1 MINHSSLHW
10 NIFNNIFA
18 HLDQTFLSNPW
29 DIQDDINFTRRQ
41 VSWNKSENKKQFP
54 KVTFRVFPSMLC
66 RSCRLLPNSCK
77 FMNWGKAHCA
87 NFFFLTIPFTK
98 SLPGSIM
105 HDVYLIVIIYSVLF
119 IASVFSLHFNSSRD
133 RAPHVWEREIVNTH
147 VRRTEID
154 EGNKGKHK
162 MGFFS
167 ESNKSMLA
175 INLPWKTLR
184 DVCES
189 SALNFVLDG
198 C

>member
-1 MINHSSLHW
+1 M
-10 NIFNNIFA
+10 
-18 HLDQTFLSNPW
+18 
-29 DIQDDINFTRRQ
+29 
-41 VSWNKSENKKQFP
+41 KQFS

-66 RSCRLLPNSCK
+66 LSCRLLPNSCK
-77 FMNWGKAHCA
+77 FMNWEKHIAQT
-87 NFFFLTIPFTK
+87 FFFLTIPFTK

-119 IASVFSLHFNSSRD
+119 IIASVFSLHFYSSRD
-133 RAPHVWEREIVNTH
+133 RALHVWEREIVNTH

-189 SALNFVLDG
+189 SALNFVHVG
-198 C
+198 W